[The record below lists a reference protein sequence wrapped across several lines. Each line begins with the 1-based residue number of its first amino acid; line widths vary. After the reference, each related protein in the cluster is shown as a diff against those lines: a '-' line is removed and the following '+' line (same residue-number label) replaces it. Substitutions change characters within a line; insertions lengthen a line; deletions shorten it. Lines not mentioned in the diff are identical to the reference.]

1 MGNRR
6 KPVAFLARAAV
17 AVVVASWVAV
27 DLGGCPGRRPDVR
40 DGGTGA
46 ADCVLGTPPRGRV
59 DRKLLLFGIDGATWS
74 RIDLQL
80 ARGELPNLRRLIE
93 GGVRAPL
100 RTMWPTLS
108 PMIWTTIA
116 TGVGPMEHGILWFT
130 TPVPGTGR
138 SLLAGSN
145 QRRAAALWNIL
156 SAARFRVGVV
166 GWWATYPA
174 EAVNGFVISDQASS
188 VRRRTFLALAKS
200 TSTEPNRVL
209 PGEVYPQAL
218 GDELGEILHPQ
229 VAAEP
234 ELLRRFVDLPA
245 EHLAKLQAETKVDTE
260 DVFSILQFSFLIDR
274 AYVEAGLRAIAETRP
289 DFAAVYFNGLDAAE
303 HHFWKYIESEHLPGV
318 TPEEFARYG
327 QAIDRYYV
335 YMDEVLGRYLALY
348 PPGASTVLVVSDH
361 GMERNAFYDPASKFQ
376 VHRVSSGTHD
386 YAPDGIFV
394 AWGRDIVP
402 GATLSPRP
410 TVLDVAP
417 TVLALMGLPA
427 GENMGGRVLDAML
440 AQEFLA
446 AHPPARVC
454 AYPPPVPPPLPPVDS
469 RANDDLVDRLRAL
482 GYIR

>member
-1 MGNRR
+1 L
-6 KPVAFLARAAV
+6 LARAAV
-17 AVVVASWVAV
+17 AVVVASAVAAV
-27 DLGGCPGRRPDVR
+27 LGGCPGRRADGR
-40 DGGTGA
+40 DGGTA
-46 ADCVLGTPPRGRV
+46 AAPCVPAAPPRARV
-59 DRKLLLFGIDGATWS
+59 ERKLLLFGMDGATWS
-74 RIDLQL
+74 RIDPLL
-80 ARGELPNLRRLIE
+80 ARGELPNLRRLIA

-108 PMIWTTIA
+108 PIIWTTIA

-130 TPVPGTGR
+130 APVPGTGR
-138 SLLAGSN
+138 SLLASSDL
-145 QRRAAALWNIL
+145 RRTAALWNIL
-156 SAARFRVGVV
+156 SAARFRVGIV

-188 VRRRTFLALAKS
+188 VRRRTFLALARTPS
-200 TSTEPNRVL
+200 AVPNRVL

-229 VAAEP
+229 AAAEP
-234 ELLRRFVDLPA
+234 DLLRRFVDLPP

-274 AYVEAGLRAIAETRP
+274 SYVEAGLRAITEARP

-303 HHFWKYIESEHLPGV
+303 HHFWKYVDPEHFPDV
-318 TPEEFARYG
+318 TVEDIARYG
-327 QAIDRYYV
+327 QAIDRYYG

-348 PPGASTVLVVSDH
+348 PPGESTVLVVSDH
-361 GMERNAFYDPASKFQ
+361 GMERNPFYDPASKFQ

-386 YAPDGIFV
+386 YAPDGIFL
-394 AWGRDIVP
+394 AWGKDIVA
-402 GATLSPRP
+402 GRALAPRP

-427 GENMGGRVLDAML
+427 GVNMGGRVLDEML
-440 AQEFLA
+440 AGEFLA
-446 AHPPARVC
+446 AHPPGRVC
-454 AYPPPVPPPLPPVDS
+454 AYPPPPPAARAPLGS

-482 GYIR
+482 GYMR